1 MMLHKGVTSSSEQG
15 GEWCKGVEDRRPAQ
29 LFANNTYKR
38 SPGSSV
44 DISDMV
50 TTGD

>member
-15 GEWCKGVEDRRPAQ
+15 GECCKGVEDGRPAQ
-29 LFANNTYKR
+29 LLVNITYKR

-50 TTGD
+50 QLR